1 MIKVC
6 YSELD
11 GPKGL
16 SLRLEAAGHAGY
28 APAGQDIVC
37 AGASTL
43 MQALVYLLAGEES
56 ARSDAWDEPEGPRL
70 AVAAQAPVAPWVQGA
85 FELAKA
91 GFTLLAERYPDN
103 LRFADVSRSGQQ
115 SMMDLQLF
123 AEGEAAPALSPEQ
136 SRQAVAAGTLKPEAP
151 AAQPEAPRQTPA
163 EPEPQPEEEPDASS
177 EEADSSIESGD
188 ASASSSEA
196 AASSKPAAHST
207 ASSHAASSKPAA
219 HSAASSHAASSS
231 HSAASSHAA
240 SSHAASSH
248 AASSS
253 TSASSGSSHTTETT
267 DAKINAYV
275 RRLRNLQKR
284 SSKKL
289 YQTASSAYSEYMEHP
304 VEERNLAL
312 KVSIVL
318 GKTMELTKLQNECD
332 KEFKEIVTEL
342 RQYLRENGY
351 DQSIADAAEKEYKE
365 EKDAMIKELTNVTYS
380 QVTGKGEGA
389 KWLQEHADMGQ

>member
-1 MIKVC
+1 
-6 YSELD
+6 
-11 GPKGL
+11 
-16 SLRLEAAGHAGY
+16 
-28 APAGQDIVC
+28 
-37 AGASTL
+37 
-43 MQALVYLLAGEES
+43 MQKHTKQLIA
-56 ARSDAWDEPEGPRL
+56 
-70 AVAAQAPVAPWVQGA
+70 AVALLLVAAVPLGLHIANADSTDEAVASAAASSSEAQA
-85 FELAKA
+85 
-91 GFTLLAERYPDN
+91 
-103 LRFADVSRSGQQ
+103 
-115 SMMDLQLF
+115 
-123 AEGEAAPALSPEQ
+123 
-136 SRQAVAAGTLKPEAP
+136 EAP
-151 AAQPEAPRQTPA
+151 VSSSAASAADSTR

-177 EEADSSIESGD
+177 EEADSSAESGD
-188 ASASSSEA
+188 ASAPSSEA
-196 AASSKPAAHST
+196 AASSA

-240 SSHAASSH
+240 SSSH
-248 AASSS
+248 SASSS
-253 TSASSGSSHTTETT
+253 TSASASSGSSHTTETT

-275 RRLRNLQKR
+275 RRLQNLQKR

-289 YQTASSAYSEYMEHP
+289 YQTASSAHSEYMEHP

-318 GKTMELTKLQNECD
+318 GKTMELTKLQSECD
-332 KEFKEIVTEL
+332 KEFQEIVTEL

>member
-1 MIKVC
+1 MQKHTKQLIAAVALLLVAAVPLGLHIANADPTDEAVASAAASS
-6 YSELD
+6 SEEQAEV
-11 GPKGL
+11 PA
-16 SLRLEAAGHAGY
+16 SSEASAA
-28 APAGQDIVC
+28 
-37 AGASTL
+37 ASTS
-43 MQALVYLLAGEES
+43 V
-56 ARSDAWDEPEGPRL
+56 
-70 AVAAQAPVAPWVQGA
+70 
-85 FELAKA
+85 
-91 GFTLLAERYPDN
+91 
-103 LRFADVSRSGQQ
+103 
-115 SMMDLQLF
+115 
-123 AEGEAAPALSPEQ
+123 
-136 SRQAVAAGTLKPEAP
+136 
-151 AAQPEAPRQTPA
+151 
-163 EPEPQPEEEPDASS
+163 PEPQPEEEPDASS
-177 EEADSSIESGD
+177 EEADSSVESGD

-196 AASSKPAAHST
+196 AASSKPAAHSA

-219 HSAASSHAASSS
+219 HSAASSHAS
-231 HSAASSHAA
+231 
-240 SSHAASSH
+240 SSH

-318 GKTMELTKLQNECD
+318 GKTMELTKLQSECD

-342 RQYLRENGY
+342 RHYLRENGY

-380 QVTGKGEGA
+380 QVTGKGEGG

>member
-1 MIKVC
+1 MQKHTKQLIAAVALLLIAAVPLALHIANADPTDEVTASAAASS
-6 YSELD
+6 SEAQVEV
-11 GPKGL
+11 PV
-16 SLRLEAAGHAGY
+16 SSAASA
-28 APAGQDIVC
+28 A
-37 AGASTL
+37 AST
-43 MQALVYLLAGEES
+43 S
-56 ARSDAWDEPEGPRL
+56 
-70 AVAAQAPVAPWVQGA
+70 
-85 FELAKA
+85 
-91 GFTLLAERYPDN
+91 
-103 LRFADVSRSGQQ
+103 
-115 SMMDLQLF
+115 
-123 AEGEAAPALSPEQ
+123 
-136 SRQAVAAGTLKPEAP
+136 
-151 AAQPEAPRQTPA
+151 

-177 EEADSSIESGD
+177 EEADSSAESGD

-196 AASSKPAAHST
+196 AASSKPAAHS
-207 ASSHAASSKPAA
+207 ASSSHAASSKPAA
-219 HSAASSHAASSS
+219 HSAASSHASSSS

-240 SSHAASSH
+240 SS
-248 AASSS
+248 SSS

-267 DAKINAYV
+267 DAKVNAYV

-318 GKTMELTKLQNECD
+318 GKTMELTKLQSECD

-380 QVTGKGEGA
+380 QVTGKGEGG
-389 KWLQEHADMGQ
+389 KWLEEHADMGQ

>member
-1 MIKVC
+1 
-6 YSELD
+6 
-11 GPKGL
+11 
-16 SLRLEAAGHAGY
+16 
-28 APAGQDIVC
+28 
-37 AGASTL
+37 
-43 MQALVYLLAGEES
+43 MQKHTKQLIA
-56 ARSDAWDEPEGPRL
+56 
-70 AVAAQAPVAPWVQGA
+70 AVALLLIAAVPLALHIANADSTDETVVSAAASSSEAQA
-85 FELAKA
+85 
-91 GFTLLAERYPDN
+91 
-103 LRFADVSRSGQQ
+103 
-115 SMMDLQLF
+115 
-123 AEGEAAPALSPEQ
+123 
-136 SRQAVAAGTLKPEAP
+136 EAP
-151 AAQPEAPRQTPA
+151 VSSSAASAADSTS

-177 EEADSSIESGD
+177 EEADSSAESGD
-188 ASASSSEA
+188 ASTSSSEA
-196 AASSKPAAHST
+196 AASSA
-207 ASSHAASSKPAA
+207 ASSHAASSKSAA
-219 HSAASSHAASSS
+219 HSAASSHASSSS

-240 SSHAASSH
+240 SS
-248 AASSS
+248 SSS

-318 GKTMELTKLQNECD
+318 GKTMELTKLQSECD

-380 QVTGKGEGA
+380 QVTGKGEGG

>member
-1 MIKVC
+1 MQKHTKQLIAAVALLLIAAVPLGLHIANADPTDEAVASAAASS
-6 YSELD
+6 SEEQAEV
-11 GPKGL
+11 PA
-16 SLRLEAAGHAGY
+16 SSEASAA
-28 APAGQDIVC
+28 
-37 AGASTL
+37 ASTS
-43 MQALVYLLAGEES
+43 V
-56 ARSDAWDEPEGPRL
+56 
-70 AVAAQAPVAPWVQGA
+70 
-85 FELAKA
+85 
-91 GFTLLAERYPDN
+91 
-103 LRFADVSRSGQQ
+103 
-115 SMMDLQLF
+115 
-123 AEGEAAPALSPEQ
+123 
-136 SRQAVAAGTLKPEAP
+136 
-151 AAQPEAPRQTPA
+151 
-163 EPEPQPEEEPDASS
+163 PEPQPEEEPDASS
-177 EEADSSIESGD
+177 EEADSSVESGD

-196 AASSKPAAHST
+196 AASSKPAAHSA

-240 SSHAASSH
+240 SS
-248 AASSS
+248 SSS
-253 TSASSGSSHTTETT
+253 TSALSGSSHTTETT
-267 DAKINAYV
+267 DAKVNAYV

-318 GKTMELTKLQNECD
+318 GKTMELTKLQSECD

-380 QVTGKGEGA
+380 QVTGKGEGG
-389 KWLQEHADMGQ
+389 KWLEEHADMGQ

>member
-1 MIKVC
+1 
-6 YSELD
+6 
-11 GPKGL
+11 
-16 SLRLEAAGHAGY
+16 
-28 APAGQDIVC
+28 
-37 AGASTL
+37 
-43 MQALVYLLAGEES
+43 MQKHTKQVIA
-56 ARSDAWDEPEGPRL
+56 
-70 AVAAQAPVAPWVQGA
+70 AVALLFIAAVPLALHIANADSTDETVASAAASSSEAQA
-85 FELAKA
+85 
-91 GFTLLAERYPDN
+91 
-103 LRFADVSRSGQQ
+103 
-115 SMMDLQLF
+115 
-123 AEGEAAPALSPEQ
+123 
-136 SRQAVAAGTLKPEAP
+136 EAP
-151 AAQPEAPRQTPA
+151 VSSSAASAADSTS

-177 EEADSSIESGD
+177 EEADSSAESGD

-196 AASSKPAAHST
+196 AASSKPAAHSA

-240 SSHAASSH
+240 SSSSSHSAASSH

-253 TSASSGSSHTTETT
+253 SSTSASSGSAHTTETT
-267 DAKINAYV
+267 DAKVNAYV

-380 QVTGKGEGA
+380 QVTGKGEGG

>member
-1 MIKVC
+1 
-6 YSELD
+6 
-11 GPKGL
+11 
-16 SLRLEAAGHAGY
+16 
-28 APAGQDIVC
+28 
-37 AGASTL
+37 
-43 MQALVYLLAGEES
+43 MQKHTKQLIA
-56 ARSDAWDEPEGPRL
+56 
-70 AVAAQAPVAPWVQGA
+70 AVALLLIAAVPLALHIANADPTDEVTASAAASSSEEQAEVPASSA
-85 FELAKA
+85 ASA
-91 GFTLLAERYPDN
+91 
-103 LRFADVSRSGQQ
+103 ADSTR
-115 SMMDLQLF
+115 
-123 AEGEAAPALSPEQ
+123 
-136 SRQAVAAGTLKPEAP
+136 
-151 AAQPEAPRQTPA
+151 

-177 EEADSSIESGD
+177 EEADSSAESGD

-196 AASSKPAAHST
+196 AASSKPAAHSA

-240 SSHAASSH
+240 SSSS
-248 AASSS
+248 SSS
-253 TSASSGSSHTTETT
+253 TSALSGSSHTTETT
-267 DAKINAYV
+267 DAKVNAYV

-318 GKTMELTKLQNECD
+318 GKTMELTKLQSECD

-380 QVTGKGEGA
+380 QVTGKGEGG
-389 KWLQEHADMGQ
+389 KWLEEHADMGQ

>member
-1 MIKVC
+1 MQKHTKQLIAALALLLVAAVPLALHIANADSTDETVASAAASS
-6 YSELD
+6 SEAQAEV
-11 GPKGL
+11 
-16 SLRLEAAGHAGY
+16 SASSAASA
-28 APAGQDIVC
+28 A
-37 AGASTL
+37 AST
-43 MQALVYLLAGEES
+43 S
-56 ARSDAWDEPEGPRL
+56 EPEL
-70 AVAAQAPVAPWVQGA
+70 
-85 FELAKA
+85 
-91 GFTLLAERYPDN
+91 
-103 LRFADVSRSGQQ
+103 
-115 SMMDLQLF
+115 
-123 AEGEAAPALSPEQ
+123 
-136 SRQAVAAGTLKPEAP
+136 
-151 AAQPEAPRQTPA
+151 
-163 EPEPQPEEEPDASS
+163 QPEEEPDASS
-177 EEADSSIESGD
+177 EEADSSAESGD

-196 AASSKPAAHST
+196 AASSAV
-207 ASSHAASSKPAA
+207 SSHAASSKSAA
-219 HSAASSHAASSS
+219 HSAASSHASSSS
-231 HSAASSHAA
+231 HAAASSHAA
-240 SSHAASSH
+240 SSSS
-248 AASSS
+248 STS

-318 GKTMELTKLQNECD
+318 GKTMELTKLQSECD

-365 EKDAMIKELTNVTYS
+365 EKDALIKELTNVTYS
-380 QVTGKGEGA
+380 QVTGKGEGG

>member
-1 MIKVC
+1 
-6 YSELD
+6 
-11 GPKGL
+11 
-16 SLRLEAAGHAGY
+16 
-28 APAGQDIVC
+28 
-37 AGASTL
+37 
-43 MQALVYLLAGEES
+43 MQKHTKQLIA
-56 ARSDAWDEPEGPRL
+56 
-70 AVAAQAPVAPWVQGA
+70 AVALLLIAAVPLALHIANADSTDETVASAAASSSEEQAEAPVSSSAA
-85 FELAKA
+85 SA
-91 GFTLLAERYPDN
+91 
-103 LRFADVSRSGQQ
+103 ADSIS
-115 SMMDLQLF
+115 
-123 AEGEAAPALSPEQ
+123 
-136 SRQAVAAGTLKPEAP
+136 
-151 AAQPEAPRQTPA
+151 

-177 EEADSSIESGD
+177 EEADSSAESGD

-196 AASSKPAAHST
+196 AASSKPAAHSA

-240 SSHAASSH
+240 SSSS
-248 AASSS
+248 SSS
-253 TSASSGSSHTTETT
+253 TSALSGSSHTTETT
-267 DAKINAYV
+267 DAKVNAYV

-318 GKTMELTKLQNECD
+318 GKTMELTKLQSECD

-380 QVTGKGEGA
+380 QVTGKGEGG

>member
-1 MIKVC
+1 
-6 YSELD
+6 
-11 GPKGL
+11 
-16 SLRLEAAGHAGY
+16 
-28 APAGQDIVC
+28 
-37 AGASTL
+37 
-43 MQALVYLLAGEES
+43 MQKHTKQLIA
-56 ARSDAWDEPEGPRL
+56 
-70 AVAAQAPVAPWVQGA
+70 AVALLLIAAVPLALHIANADPTDEVTASAAASSSEEQAEVPASSSA
-85 FELAKA
+85 ASA
-91 GFTLLAERYPDN
+91 
-103 LRFADVSRSGQQ
+103 ADSTS
-115 SMMDLQLF
+115 
-123 AEGEAAPALSPEQ
+123 
-136 SRQAVAAGTLKPEAP
+136 
-151 AAQPEAPRQTPA
+151 

-177 EEADSSIESGD
+177 EEADSSAESGD

-196 AASSKPAAHST
+196 AASSKPAAHS
-207 ASSHAASSKPAA
+207 ASSSHAASSKPAA
-219 HSAASSHAASSS
+219 HSAASSHAVSSS
-231 HSAASSHAA
+231 HS
-240 SSHAASSH
+240 AASSH

-267 DAKINAYV
+267 DAKVNAYV

-304 VEERNLAL
+304 VEERNLTL

-318 GKTMELTKLQNECD
+318 GKTMELTKLQSECD

-380 QVTGKGEGA
+380 QVTGKGEGG

>member
-1 MIKVC
+1 MQKHTKQLI
-6 YSELD
+6 
-11 GPKGL
+11 
-16 SLRLEAAGHAGY
+16 AALALLLIAAVPLALHIAN
-28 APAGQDIVC
+28 ADSTDEVT
-37 AGASTL
+37 AS
-43 MQALVYLLAGEES
+43 
-56 ARSDAWDEPEGPRL
+56 
-70 AVAAQAPVAPWVQGA
+70 VAASSSEAQAEAPV
-85 FELAKA
+85 
-91 GFTLLAERYPDN
+91 
-103 LRFADVSRSGQQ
+103 SS
-115 SMMDLQLF
+115 S
-123 AEGEAAPALSPEQ
+123 AAS
-136 SRQAVAAGTLKPEAP
+136 AAAS
-151 AAQPEAPRQTPA
+151 AS

-177 EEADSSIESGD
+177 EEADSSVESGD

-196 AASSKPAAHST
+196 AASSA
-207 ASSHAASSKPAA
+207 ASSHAASSKSAA
-219 HSAASSHAASSS
+219 HSASV
-231 HSAASSHAA
+231 
-240 SSHAASSH
+240 
-248 AASSS
+248 
-253 TSASSGSSHTTETT
+253 SSGSSHTTETT

-318 GKTMELTKLQNECD
+318 GKTMELTKLQSECD

-342 RQYLRENGY
+342 RHYLRENGY

-380 QVTGKGEGA
+380 QVTGKGEGG

>member
-1 MIKVC
+1 
-6 YSELD
+6 
-11 GPKGL
+11 
-16 SLRLEAAGHAGY
+16 
-28 APAGQDIVC
+28 
-37 AGASTL
+37 
-43 MQALVYLLAGEES
+43 MQKNTKQLIA
-56 ARSDAWDEPEGPRL
+56 
-70 AVAAQAPVAPWVQGA
+70 AVA
-85 FELAKA
+85 
-91 GFTLLAERYPDN
+91 LL
-103 LRFADVSRSGQQ
+103 L
-115 SMMDLQLF
+115 
-123 AEGEAAPALSPEQ
+123 
-136 SRQAVAAGTLKPEAP
+136 VAAVPLGLHIANADPTDEVTAS
-151 AAQPEAPRQTPA
+151 AAASSSEEQAEVPVSSAASAADSTS

-177 EEADSSIESGD
+177 EEADSSVESGD

-196 AASSKPAAHST
+196 AASSA

-219 HSAASSHAASSS
+219 HSAASTHAASSS

-318 GKTMELTKLQNECD
+318 GKTMELTKLQSECD
-332 KEFKEIVTEL
+332 KEFQEIVTEL

-380 QVTGKGEGA
+380 QVTGKGEGG

>member
-1 MIKVC
+1 
-6 YSELD
+6 
-11 GPKGL
+11 
-16 SLRLEAAGHAGY
+16 
-28 APAGQDIVC
+28 
-37 AGASTL
+37 
-43 MQALVYLLAGEES
+43 MQKHTKQLIA
-56 ARSDAWDEPEGPRL
+56 
-70 AVAAQAPVAPWVQGA
+70 AVALLLIAAVPLALHIANADSTDEVTASAAASSSEEQAEVPVSSSAA
-85 FELAKA
+85 SA
-91 GFTLLAERYPDN
+91 
-103 LRFADVSRSGQQ
+103 ADSTS
-115 SMMDLQLF
+115 
-123 AEGEAAPALSPEQ
+123 
-136 SRQAVAAGTLKPEAP
+136 
-151 AAQPEAPRQTPA
+151 
-163 EPEPQPEEEPDASS
+163 EPEPQPEEELDASS
-177 EEADSSIESGD
+177 EEADSSAESRD

-196 AASSKPAAHST
+196 AASSA

-240 SSHAASSH
+240 SSSH
-248 AASSS
+248 SASSS

-267 DAKINAYV
+267 DAKVNAYV

-318 GKTMELTKLQNECD
+318 GKTMELTKLQSECD
-332 KEFKEIVTEL
+332 KEFQEIVTEL

-380 QVTGKGEGA
+380 QVTGKGEGG

>member
-1 MIKVC
+1 
-6 YSELD
+6 
-11 GPKGL
+11 
-16 SLRLEAAGHAGY
+16 
-28 APAGQDIVC
+28 
-37 AGASTL
+37 
-43 MQALVYLLAGEES
+43 MQKHTKQLIA
-56 ARSDAWDEPEGPRL
+56 
-70 AVAAQAPVAPWVQGA
+70 AVALLLIAAVPLALHIANADSTDETVASAAASSSEAQA
-85 FELAKA
+85 
-91 GFTLLAERYPDN
+91 
-103 LRFADVSRSGQQ
+103 
-115 SMMDLQLF
+115 
-123 AEGEAAPALSPEQ
+123 
-136 SRQAVAAGTLKPEAP
+136 EAP
-151 AAQPEAPRQTPA
+151 VSSSAASAADSTS

-177 EEADSSIESGD
+177 EEADSSVESGD

-196 AASSKPAAHST
+196 AASSKPAAHS
-207 ASSHAASSKPAA
+207 ASSSHAASSKSAA
-219 HSAASSHAASSS
+219 HSAASSHASSSS

-240 SSHAASSH
+240 SSSSSH
-248 AASSS
+248 SASV
-253 TSASSGSSHTTETT
+253 SSGSSHTTETT

-318 GKTMELTKLQNECD
+318 GKTMELTKLQSECD
-332 KEFKEIVTEL
+332 KEFQEIVTEL
-342 RQYLRENGY
+342 RHYLRENGY

-380 QVTGKGEGA
+380 QVTGKGEGG

>member
-1 MIKVC
+1 
-6 YSELD
+6 
-11 GPKGL
+11 
-16 SLRLEAAGHAGY
+16 
-28 APAGQDIVC
+28 
-37 AGASTL
+37 
-43 MQALVYLLAGEES
+43 MQKHTKQLIA
-56 ARSDAWDEPEGPRL
+56 
-70 AVAAQAPVAPWVQGA
+70 AVA
-85 FELAKA
+85 
-91 GFTLLAERYPDN
+91 LL
-103 LRFADVSRSGQQ
+103 L
-115 SMMDLQLF
+115 
-123 AEGEAAPALSPEQ
+123 
-136 SRQAVAAGTLKPEAP
+136 VAAVPLALHIANADSTDETVAS
-151 AAQPEAPRQTPA
+151 AAASSSGEQAEVPTEVPTSSAASATDSTS

-177 EEADSSIESGD
+177 EEADSSAESGD

-196 AASSKPAAHST
+196 AASSA
-207 ASSHAASSKPAA
+207 ASSHAASSKSAA
-219 HSAASSHAASSS
+219 HSAASSHASS
-231 HSAASSHAA
+231 SSHAA
-240 SSHAASSH
+240 ASH

-253 TSASSGSSHTTETT
+253 SSTSASASSGSSHTTETT

-318 GKTMELTKLQNECD
+318 GKTMELTKLQSECD

-365 EKDAMIKELTNVTYS
+365 EKDALIKELTNVTYS
-380 QVTGKGEGA
+380 QVTGKGEGG

>member
-1 MIKVC
+1 MQKNTKQLIAALALLLVVAVPLALHIANADPTDEVTASAAASS
-6 YSELD
+6 SEEQAEV
-11 GPKGL
+11 PA
-16 SLRLEAAGHAGY
+16 SSSAASA
-28 APAGQDIVC
+28 A
-37 AGASTL
+37 AST
-43 MQALVYLLAGEES
+43 S
-56 ARSDAWDEPEGPRL
+56 EPEL
-70 AVAAQAPVAPWVQGA
+70 
-85 FELAKA
+85 
-91 GFTLLAERYPDN
+91 
-103 LRFADVSRSGQQ
+103 
-115 SMMDLQLF
+115 
-123 AEGEAAPALSPEQ
+123 
-136 SRQAVAAGTLKPEAP
+136 
-151 AAQPEAPRQTPA
+151 
-163 EPEPQPEEEPDASS
+163 QPEEEPDASS
-177 EEADSSIESGD
+177 EEADSSAESGD

-196 AASSKPAAHST
+196 AASSA

-240 SSHAASSH
+240 SSSS
-248 AASSS
+248 SSS
-253 TSASSGSSHTTETT
+253 TSALSGSSHTTETT
-267 DAKINAYV
+267 DAKVNAYV

-318 GKTMELTKLQNECD
+318 GKTMELTKLQSECD

-365 EKDAMIKELTNVTYS
+365 EKNAMIKELTNVTYS
-380 QVTGKGEGA
+380 QVTGKGEGG
-389 KWLQEHADMGQ
+389 KWLEEHADMGQ

>member
-1 MIKVC
+1 
-6 YSELD
+6 
-11 GPKGL
+11 
-16 SLRLEAAGHAGY
+16 
-28 APAGQDIVC
+28 
-37 AGASTL
+37 
-43 MQALVYLLAGEES
+43 MQKNTKQVIA
-56 ARSDAWDEPEGPRL
+56 
-70 AVAAQAPVAPWVQGA
+70 AVALLLIAAVPLALHIANADSTDETVASAAASSSEAQA
-85 FELAKA
+85 
-91 GFTLLAERYPDN
+91 
-103 LRFADVSRSGQQ
+103 
-115 SMMDLQLF
+115 
-123 AEGEAAPALSPEQ
+123 
-136 SRQAVAAGTLKPEAP
+136 EAP
-151 AAQPEAPRQTPA
+151 VSSSAASATDSTS
-163 EPEPQPEEEPDASS
+163 EPEPQPEEEPDVSS
-177 EEADSSIESGD
+177 EEADSSAESGD

-196 AASSKPAAHST
+196 AASSA
-207 ASSHAASSKPAA
+207 ASSHAASSKSAA
-219 HSAASSHAASSS
+219 HSAASSHASSSHAASSS

-240 SSHAASSH
+240 SSSHSASV
-248 AASSS
+248 
-253 TSASSGSSHTTETT
+253 SSGSSHTTETT

-318 GKTMELTKLQNECD
+318 GKTMELTKLQSECD

-342 RQYLRENGY
+342 RHYLRENGY

-380 QVTGKGEGA
+380 QVTGKGEGG

>member
-1 MIKVC
+1 
-6 YSELD
+6 
-11 GPKGL
+11 
-16 SLRLEAAGHAGY
+16 
-28 APAGQDIVC
+28 
-37 AGASTL
+37 
-43 MQALVYLLAGEES
+43 MQKHTKQLIA
-56 ARSDAWDEPEGPRL
+56 
-70 AVAAQAPVAPWVQGA
+70 AVALLLIAAVPLALHIANADPTDEVTASAAASSSEEQAEVPASSSA
-85 FELAKA
+85 ASA
-91 GFTLLAERYPDN
+91 
-103 LRFADVSRSGQQ
+103 ADSTS
-115 SMMDLQLF
+115 
-123 AEGEAAPALSPEQ
+123 
-136 SRQAVAAGTLKPEAP
+136 
-151 AAQPEAPRQTPA
+151 

-177 EEADSSIESGD
+177 EEADSSVESGD

-196 AASSKPAAHST
+196 AASSKPVAHSA

-240 SSHAASSH
+240 SSSH
-248 AASSS
+248 SASSS

-267 DAKINAYV
+267 DAKVNAYV

-318 GKTMELTKLQNECD
+318 GKTMELTKLQSECD

>member
-1 MIKVC
+1 
-6 YSELD
+6 
-11 GPKGL
+11 
-16 SLRLEAAGHAGY
+16 
-28 APAGQDIVC
+28 
-37 AGASTL
+37 
-43 MQALVYLLAGEES
+43 MQKHTKQLIA
-56 ARSDAWDEPEGPRL
+56 
-70 AVAAQAPVAPWVQGA
+70 AVALLLVVAVPLALHIANADPTDEVTASAAASSSEEQAEVPVSSSAA
-85 FELAKA
+85 SA
-91 GFTLLAERYPDN
+91 
-103 LRFADVSRSGQQ
+103 ADSTS
-115 SMMDLQLF
+115 
-123 AEGEAAPALSPEQ
+123 
-136 SRQAVAAGTLKPEAP
+136 
-151 AAQPEAPRQTPA
+151 

-177 EEADSSIESGD
+177 EEADSSAESGD

-196 AASSKPAAHST
+196 AASSKPAAHS
-207 ASSHAASSKPAA
+207 ASSSHAASSKPAA

-240 SSHAASSH
+240 SSSSSH
-248 AASSS
+248 SASV
-253 TSASSGSSHTTETT
+253 SSGSSHTTETT
-267 DAKINAYV
+267 DAKVNAYV

-318 GKTMELTKLQNECD
+318 GKTMELTKLQSECD

-380 QVTGKGEGA
+380 QVTGKGEGG

>member
-1 MIKVC
+1 
-6 YSELD
+6 
-11 GPKGL
+11 
-16 SLRLEAAGHAGY
+16 
-28 APAGQDIVC
+28 
-37 AGASTL
+37 
-43 MQALVYLLAGEES
+43 MQKHTKQLIA
-56 ARSDAWDEPEGPRL
+56 
-70 AVAAQAPVAPWVQGA
+70 AVA
-85 FELAKA
+85 
-91 GFTLLAERYPDN
+91 LLLIAAVPLGLHIAN
-103 LRFADVSRSGQQ
+103 ADPTDEVTAS
-115 SMMDLQLF
+115 
-123 AEGEAAPALSPEQ
+123 
-136 SRQAVAAGTLKPEAP
+136 VAASSSEEQAEVPVSS
-151 AAQPEAPRQTPA
+151 AASAA
-163 EPEPQPEEEPDASS
+163 ASASVPEPQPEEEPDASS
-177 EEADSSIESGD
+177 EEAESGD

-196 AASSKPAAHST
+196 AASSKPAAHS
-207 ASSHAASSKPAA
+207 ASSSHAASSKPAA

-240 SSHAASSH
+240 SSSHSASV
-248 AASSS
+248 
-253 TSASSGSSHTTETT
+253 SSGSSHTTETT

-318 GKTMELTKLQNECD
+318 GKTMELTKLQSECD

-342 RQYLRENGY
+342 RHYLRENGY

-380 QVTGKGEGA
+380 QVTGKGEGG
-389 KWLQEHADMGQ
+389 KWLEEHADMGQ

>member
-1 MIKVC
+1 MQKHTKQLIAAVALLLIAAVPLALHIANADSTDETVASAAASS
-6 YSELD
+6 SEAQA
-11 GPKGL
+11 
-16 SLRLEAAGHAGY
+16 EAPVSSSAAS
-28 APAGQDIVC
+28 AA
-37 AGASTL
+37 ASTS
-43 MQALVYLLAGEES
+43 V
-56 ARSDAWDEPEGPRL
+56 
-70 AVAAQAPVAPWVQGA
+70 
-85 FELAKA
+85 
-91 GFTLLAERYPDN
+91 
-103 LRFADVSRSGQQ
+103 
-115 SMMDLQLF
+115 
-123 AEGEAAPALSPEQ
+123 
-136 SRQAVAAGTLKPEAP
+136 
-151 AAQPEAPRQTPA
+151 
-163 EPEPQPEEEPDASS
+163 PEPQPEEEPDASS
-177 EEADSSIESGD
+177 EEADSSAESGD

-196 AASSKPAAHST
+196 AASSA

-240 SSHAASSH
+240 SSHAASS
-248 AASSS
+248 S
-253 TSASSGSSHTTETT
+253 TSVSSGSSHTTETT

-318 GKTMELTKLQNECD
+318 GKTMELTKLQSECD

-380 QVTGKGEGA
+380 QVTGKGEGG

>member
-1 MIKVC
+1 
-6 YSELD
+6 
-11 GPKGL
+11 
-16 SLRLEAAGHAGY
+16 
-28 APAGQDIVC
+28 
-37 AGASTL
+37 
-43 MQALVYLLAGEES
+43 MQKHTKQLIA
-56 ARSDAWDEPEGPRL
+56 
-70 AVAAQAPVAPWVQGA
+70 AVALLLIAAVPLALHIANADPTDETVASAAASSSEEQAEVPASSA
-85 FELAKA
+85 ASA
-91 GFTLLAERYPDN
+91 
-103 LRFADVSRSGQQ
+103 ADSIS
-115 SMMDLQLF
+115 
-123 AEGEAAPALSPEQ
+123 
-136 SRQAVAAGTLKPEAP
+136 
-151 AAQPEAPRQTPA
+151 

-177 EEADSSIESGD
+177 EEADSSAESGD

-196 AASSKPAAHST
+196 AASSKPAAHSA

-240 SSHAASSH
+240 SSSS
-248 AASSS
+248 SSS

-267 DAKINAYV
+267 DAKVNAYV

-318 GKTMELTKLQNECD
+318 GKTMELTKLQSECD

-380 QVTGKGEGA
+380 QVTGKGEGG

>member
-1 MIKVC
+1 
-6 YSELD
+6 
-11 GPKGL
+11 
-16 SLRLEAAGHAGY
+16 
-28 APAGQDIVC
+28 
-37 AGASTL
+37 
-43 MQALVYLLAGEES
+43 MQKHTKQLIA
-56 ARSDAWDEPEGPRL
+56 
-70 AVAAQAPVAPWVQGA
+70 AVALLLIAAVP
-85 FELAKA
+85 LALHIA
-91 GFTLLAERYPDN
+91 N
-103 LRFADVSRSGQQ
+103 ADPT
-115 SMMDLQLF
+115 D
-123 AEGEAAPALSPEQ
+123 E
-136 SRQAVAAGTLKPEAP
+136 AVASAAASSSEEQAEAP
-151 AAQPEAPRQTPA
+151 ASSAASA
-163 EPEPQPEEEPDASS
+163 AASASEPEPQPEEEPDASS
-177 EEADSSIESGD
+177 EEADSSAESGD

-196 AASSKPAAHST
+196 AASSKPAAHSA
-207 ASSHAASSKPAA
+207 ASSHAASSKSAA
-219 HSAASSHAASSS
+219 HSAASSHASSSS

-240 SSHAASSH
+240 SS
-248 AASSS
+248 SSS
-253 TSASSGSSHTTETT
+253 TSALSGSSHTTETT
-267 DAKINAYV
+267 DAKVNAYV

-318 GKTMELTKLQNECD
+318 GKTMELTKLQSECD

-380 QVTGKGEGA
+380 QVTGKGEGG

>member
-1 MIKVC
+1 
-6 YSELD
+6 
-11 GPKGL
+11 
-16 SLRLEAAGHAGY
+16 
-28 APAGQDIVC
+28 
-37 AGASTL
+37 
-43 MQALVYLLAGEES
+43 MQKNTKQLIA
-56 ARSDAWDEPEGPRL
+56 
-70 AVAAQAPVAPWVQGA
+70 AVA
-85 FELAKA
+85 
-91 GFTLLAERYPDN
+91 LL
-103 LRFADVSRSGQQ
+103 L
-115 SMMDLQLF
+115 
-123 AEGEAAPALSPEQ
+123 
-136 SRQAVAAGTLKPEAP
+136 VAAVPLGLHIANADPTDEVTASAAASSSEEQAEVP
-151 AAQPEAPRQTPA
+151 ASSAASA
-163 EPEPQPEEEPDASS
+163 AASASVPEPQPEEEPDASS

-188 ASASSSEA
+188 ASAFTSEA
-196 AASSKPAAHST
+196 AASSTASSHAASSKSAAHSAASST
-207 ASSHAASSKPAA
+207 ASSHAASSKPTA
-219 HSAASSHAASSS
+219 HSAASSHASS
-231 HSAASSHAA
+231 

-275 RRLRNLQKR
+275 RRLQNLQKR

-318 GKTMELTKLQNECD
+318 GKTMELTKLQSECD
-332 KEFKEIVTEL
+332 KEFQEIVTEL

-380 QVTGKGEGA
+380 QVTGKGEGG

>member
-1 MIKVC
+1 MQKHTKQLIAALALLLVAAVPLGLHIANADSTDETVASAAASS
-6 YSELD
+6 SEAQA
-11 GPKGL
+11 
-16 SLRLEAAGHAGY
+16 EAPVSSSAAS
-28 APAGQDIVC
+28 AA
-37 AGASTL
+37 AST
-43 MQALVYLLAGEES
+43 S
-56 ARSDAWDEPEGPRL
+56 
-70 AVAAQAPVAPWVQGA
+70 
-85 FELAKA
+85 
-91 GFTLLAERYPDN
+91 
-103 LRFADVSRSGQQ
+103 
-115 SMMDLQLF
+115 
-123 AEGEAAPALSPEQ
+123 
-136 SRQAVAAGTLKPEAP
+136 
-151 AAQPEAPRQTPA
+151 

-177 EEADSSIESGD
+177 EEADSSAESGD

-196 AASSKPAAHST
+196 AASSS
-207 ASSHAASSKPAA
+207 ASSHAASSKSAA
-219 HSAASSHAASSS
+219 HSAASSHASSSS
-231 HSAASSHAA
+231 HA
-240 SSHAASSH
+240 AASSH

-253 TSASSGSSHTTETT
+253 TSASASSGSSHTTETT

-318 GKTMELTKLQNECD
+318 GKTMELTKLQSECD
-332 KEFKEIVTEL
+332 KEFQEIVTEL
-342 RQYLRENGY
+342 RHYLRENGY

>member
-1 MIKVC
+1 
-6 YSELD
+6 
-11 GPKGL
+11 
-16 SLRLEAAGHAGY
+16 
-28 APAGQDIVC
+28 
-37 AGASTL
+37 
-43 MQALVYLLAGEES
+43 MQKHTKQLIA
-56 ARSDAWDEPEGPRL
+56 
-70 AVAAQAPVAPWVQGA
+70 AVALLLIAAVPLALHIANADSTDETVASAAASSSEAQA
-85 FELAKA
+85 
-91 GFTLLAERYPDN
+91 
-103 LRFADVSRSGQQ
+103 
-115 SMMDLQLF
+115 
-123 AEGEAAPALSPEQ
+123 
-136 SRQAVAAGTLKPEAP
+136 EAP
-151 AAQPEAPRQTPA
+151 VSSSAASAADSTS

-177 EEADSSIESGD
+177 EEADSSVESGD

-196 AASSKPAAHST
+196 AASSKPAAHSA

-240 SSHAASSH
+240 SSSH
-248 AASSS
+248 SASSS

-318 GKTMELTKLQNECD
+318 GKTMELTKLQSECD
-332 KEFKEIVTEL
+332 KEFQEIVTEL

-380 QVTGKGEGA
+380 QVTGKGEGG

>member
-1 MIKVC
+1 
-6 YSELD
+6 
-11 GPKGL
+11 
-16 SLRLEAAGHAGY
+16 
-28 APAGQDIVC
+28 
-37 AGASTL
+37 
-43 MQALVYLLAGEES
+43 MQKHTKQLIA
-56 ARSDAWDEPEGPRL
+56 
-70 AVAAQAPVAPWVQGA
+70 AVALLLIAAVPLALHIANADSTDETVASAAASSSEAQA
-85 FELAKA
+85 
-91 GFTLLAERYPDN
+91 
-103 LRFADVSRSGQQ
+103 
-115 SMMDLQLF
+115 
-123 AEGEAAPALSPEQ
+123 
-136 SRQAVAAGTLKPEAP
+136 EAP
-151 AAQPEAPRQTPA
+151 VSSSAASAADSTS

-177 EEADSSIESGD
+177 EEADSSVESGD

-196 AASSKPAAHST
+196 AASSKPAAHSV
-207 ASSHAASSKPAA
+207 
-219 HSAASSHAASSS
+219 ASSHAASSS

-240 SSHAASSH
+240 SSSS
-248 AASSS
+248 SSS
-253 TSASSGSSHTTETT
+253 TSASASSGSSHTTETT
-267 DAKINAYV
+267 DAKVNAYV

-318 GKTMELTKLQNECD
+318 GKTMELTKLQSECD

-380 QVTGKGEGA
+380 QVTGKGEGG
-389 KWLQEHADMGQ
+389 KWLEEHADMGQ

>member
-1 MIKVC
+1 
-6 YSELD
+6 
-11 GPKGL
+11 
-16 SLRLEAAGHAGY
+16 
-28 APAGQDIVC
+28 
-37 AGASTL
+37 
-43 MQALVYLLAGEES
+43 MQKHTKQLIA
-56 ARSDAWDEPEGPRL
+56 
-70 AVAAQAPVAPWVQGA
+70 AVALLLIAAVPLALHIANADSTDETVASAAASSSEAQA
-85 FELAKA
+85 
-91 GFTLLAERYPDN
+91 
-103 LRFADVSRSGQQ
+103 
-115 SMMDLQLF
+115 
-123 AEGEAAPALSPEQ
+123 
-136 SRQAVAAGTLKPEAP
+136 EAP
-151 AAQPEAPRQTPA
+151 VSSSAASAADSTSV
-163 EPEPQPEEEPDASS
+163 PEPQPEEEPDASS
-177 EEADSSIESGD
+177 EEADSSAESGD

-196 AASSKPAAHST
+196 AASSA

-231 HSAASSHAA
+231 HSAASSHAS

-318 GKTMELTKLQNECD
+318 GKTMELTKLQSECD

-380 QVTGKGEGA
+380 QVTGKGEGG

>member
-1 MIKVC
+1 
-6 YSELD
+6 
-11 GPKGL
+11 
-16 SLRLEAAGHAGY
+16 
-28 APAGQDIVC
+28 
-37 AGASTL
+37 
-43 MQALVYLLAGEES
+43 MQKHTKQLIA
-56 ARSDAWDEPEGPRL
+56 
-70 AVAAQAPVAPWVQGA
+70 AVALLLIAAVPLALHIANADSTDETVASAAASSSEAQA
-85 FELAKA
+85 
-91 GFTLLAERYPDN
+91 
-103 LRFADVSRSGQQ
+103 
-115 SMMDLQLF
+115 
-123 AEGEAAPALSPEQ
+123 
-136 SRQAVAAGTLKPEAP
+136 EAP
-151 AAQPEAPRQTPA
+151 VSSSAASAADSTS

-177 EEADSSIESGD
+177 EEADSSAESGD

-196 AASSKPAAHST
+196 AASSA

-240 SSHAASSH
+240 SSSH
-248 AASSS
+248 SASSS

-267 DAKINAYV
+267 DAKVNAYV

-318 GKTMELTKLQNECD
+318 GKTMELTKLQSECD

-380 QVTGKGEGA
+380 QVTGKGEGG

>member
-1 MIKVC
+1 MQKHTKQLIAAVALLLIAAVPLALHITNADSTDETVASAAASS
-6 YSELD
+6 SEEQAEV
-11 GPKGL
+11 PV
-16 SLRLEAAGHAGY
+16 SSAASA
-28 APAGQDIVC
+28 AD
-37 AGASTL
+37 ST
-43 MQALVYLLAGEES
+43 S
-56 ARSDAWDEPEGPRL
+56 EPE
-70 AVAAQAPVAPWVQGA
+70 
-85 FELAKA
+85 
-91 GFTLLAERYPDN
+91 
-103 LRFADVSRSGQQ
+103 S
-115 SMMDLQLF
+115 
-123 AEGEAAPALSPEQ
+123 
-136 SRQAVAAGTLKPEAP
+136 
-151 AAQPEAPRQTPA
+151 
-163 EPEPQPEEEPDASS
+163 QPEEEPDASS

-196 AASSKPAAHST
+196 AASSKPAAHSA

-240 SSHAASSH
+240 SSSS
-248 AASSS
+248 SSS
-253 TSASSGSSHTTETT
+253 TSALSGSSHTTETT
-267 DAKINAYV
+267 DAKVNAYV

-318 GKTMELTKLQNECD
+318 GKTMELTKLQSECD

-342 RQYLRENGY
+342 RHYLRENGY

-380 QVTGKGEGA
+380 QVTGKGEGG

>member
-1 MIKVC
+1 MQKHTKQLIAAVALLLIAAVPLALHIANADSTDETVASAAASS
-6 YSELD
+6 SEAQAEV
-11 GPKGL
+11 PA
-16 SLRLEAAGHAGY
+16 SSSAASA
-28 APAGQDIVC
+28 AD
-37 AGASTL
+37 ST
-43 MQALVYLLAGEES
+43 S
-56 ARSDAWDEPEGPRL
+56 EPEL
-70 AVAAQAPVAPWVQGA
+70 
-85 FELAKA
+85 
-91 GFTLLAERYPDN
+91 
-103 LRFADVSRSGQQ
+103 
-115 SMMDLQLF
+115 
-123 AEGEAAPALSPEQ
+123 
-136 SRQAVAAGTLKPEAP
+136 
-151 AAQPEAPRQTPA
+151 
-163 EPEPQPEEEPDASS
+163 QPEEEPDASS
-177 EEADSSIESGD
+177 EEADSSAESGD

-196 AASSKPAAHST
+196 AASSA

-240 SSHAASSH
+240 SV
-248 AASSS
+248 
-253 TSASSGSSHTTETT
+253 SSGSSHTTETT
-267 DAKINAYV
+267 DAKVNAYV

-318 GKTMELTKLQNECD
+318 GKTMELTKLQSECD

-342 RQYLRENGY
+342 RHYLRENGY

-380 QVTGKGEGA
+380 QVTGKGEGG

>member
-1 MIKVC
+1 
-6 YSELD
+6 
-11 GPKGL
+11 
-16 SLRLEAAGHAGY
+16 
-28 APAGQDIVC
+28 
-37 AGASTL
+37 
-43 MQALVYLLAGEES
+43 MQKNTKQLIA
-56 ARSDAWDEPEGPRL
+56 
-70 AVAAQAPVAPWVQGA
+70 AVALLLIAAVPLALHIANADPTDEVTASAAASSSEAQA
-85 FELAKA
+85 
-91 GFTLLAERYPDN
+91 
-103 LRFADVSRSGQQ
+103 
-115 SMMDLQLF
+115 
-123 AEGEAAPALSPEQ
+123 
-136 SRQAVAAGTLKPEAP
+136 EAP
-151 AAQPEAPRQTPA
+151 VSSSAASAA
-163 EPEPQPEEEPDASS
+163 ASASEPEPQPEEEPDASS
-177 EEADSSIESGD
+177 EEADSSAESGD

-196 AASSKPAAHST
+196 AASSKPAAHSA

-240 SSHAASSH
+240 SSSS
-248 AASSS
+248 SSS
-253 TSASSGSSHTTETT
+253 TSALSGSSHTTETT
-267 DAKINAYV
+267 DAKVNAYV

-289 YQTASSAYSEYMEHP
+289 YQTASSAHSEYMEHP

-318 GKTMELTKLQNECD
+318 GKTMELTKLQSECD

-380 QVTGKGEGA
+380 QVTGKGEGG
-389 KWLQEHADMGQ
+389 KWLQEHADMG

>member
-1 MIKVC
+1 
-6 YSELD
+6 
-11 GPKGL
+11 
-16 SLRLEAAGHAGY
+16 
-28 APAGQDIVC
+28 
-37 AGASTL
+37 
-43 MQALVYLLAGEES
+43 MQKHKKQLIA
-56 ARSDAWDEPEGPRL
+56 
-70 AVAAQAPVAPWVQGA
+70 AVALLLIAAVPLALHIANADSTDETVASAAASSSEAQA
-85 FELAKA
+85 
-91 GFTLLAERYPDN
+91 
-103 LRFADVSRSGQQ
+103 
-115 SMMDLQLF
+115 
-123 AEGEAAPALSPEQ
+123 
-136 SRQAVAAGTLKPEAP
+136 EAP
-151 AAQPEAPRQTPA
+151 VSSSAASAA
-163 EPEPQPEEEPDASS
+163 DSISEPEPQPEEEPDASS
-177 EEADSSIESGD
+177 EEADSSAESGD

-196 AASSKPAAHST
+196 AASSA

-240 SSHAASSH
+240 SSSH
-248 AASSS
+248 SASSS
-253 TSASSGSSHTTETT
+253 TSALSGSSHTTETT
-267 DAKINAYV
+267 DAKVNAYV

-318 GKTMELTKLQNECD
+318 GKTMELTKLQSECD

-380 QVTGKGEGA
+380 QVTGKGEGG
-389 KWLQEHADMGQ
+389 KWLEEHADMGQ

>member
-1 MIKVC
+1 
-6 YSELD
+6 
-11 GPKGL
+11 
-16 SLRLEAAGHAGY
+16 
-28 APAGQDIVC
+28 
-37 AGASTL
+37 
-43 MQALVYLLAGEES
+43 MQKHTKQLIA
-56 ARSDAWDEPEGPRL
+56 
-70 AVAAQAPVAPWVQGA
+70 AVALLLIAAVPLALHIANADSTDETVASAAASSSEEQAEAPVSSSAA
-85 FELAKA
+85 SA
-91 GFTLLAERYPDN
+91 
-103 LRFADVSRSGQQ
+103 ADSTS
-115 SMMDLQLF
+115 
-123 AEGEAAPALSPEQ
+123 
-136 SRQAVAAGTLKPEAP
+136 
-151 AAQPEAPRQTPA
+151 
-163 EPEPQPEEEPDASS
+163 EPEPQPEEELDASS
-177 EEADSSIESGD
+177 EEADSSAESGD

-196 AASSKPAAHST
+196 AASSKPAAHSA

-240 SSHAASSH
+240 SS
-248 AASSS
+248 SSS

-267 DAKINAYV
+267 DAKVNAYV

-318 GKTMELTKLQNECD
+318 GKTMELTKLQSECD

-380 QVTGKGEGA
+380 QVTGKGEGG